1 MRTPASTSARG
12 STMAVGCKPEP
23 SVTGIFLELTHPF
36 FQRAHLAHEL
46 RQHRLRGPDAAGES
60 GGSAG
65 GAAHHLPRLHVAG
78 HAGLG
83 GENGT
88 LADSHV
94 IGDADLP
101 ARMARLPMVQEPEIP
116 T

>member
-46 RQHRLRGPDAAGES
+46 RQHRLRGPDAAGGR
-60 GGSAG
+60 GGGAG
-65 GAAHHLPRLHVAG
+65 GGGGPPPPPPPPPAG
-78 HAGLG
+78 APG
-83 GENGT
+83 GGGGC
-88 LADSHV
+88 APPPP
-94 IGDADLP
+94 P
-101 ARMARLPMVQEPEIP
+101 AVRRRS
-116 T
+116 